1 MFCSGAIVMAVEVV
15 IFQAR
20 FFRTSQIKQY
30 DHKPGDP
37 SAMNYMPHWLRLAC
51 FTCFLSVAAFAS
63 EPGRTETNVP
73 FEISFTSQRPPGD
86 PLNEP
91 TLDVV
96 FTAPDKTV
104 KTVPGFWA
112 GGSTWKVRYA
122 SPITG
127 LHRWR
132 SVCGD
137 TSDKGLHNIEGQLN
151 VSAYRGANPLF
162 KHGPLRATKD
172 QRRFEHYDGTPFFW
186 LGDTWWMGLSHRLHF
201 PDDFKQLAAD
211 RKTKGFTVIQIVAGL
226 YPDMHPFD
234 PRGANEAGF
243 PWEKEYARIRPE
255 YFDAAD
261 ARLRYLL
268 DEGFTVCLVGAWGYF
283 LPMMGEAKMKA
294 HWRYLI
300 ARYASWP
307 VVWVAAGEANLPW
320 YLAKNFPTDD
330 RSIVPGWTEML
341 RYIRST
347 DPFRRPLTIHPTA
360 INRYNARHV
369 TDDPALL
376 DFDFLQTPHGQ
387 RGAVPVTV
395 RAARESYAA
404 SPIMPTIN
412 GEAAYEMLGDKLP
425 TEWTRAMFWLCMMN
439 GAAGHT
445 YGANG
450 IWQVNRKNDP
460 HGPSPTAKSPPTGYG
475 VITWDEAMRL
485 PGSQQMSYGKR
496 FFESLPWTR
505 LKPMGE
511 HVAWADPPKDPK
523 EDPLFTPQMVG
534 VDQSLRVVYGLEPR
548 AVTVRTLRSSTK
560 YHLFYFDPVTGERRN
575 GPSVAADAKGEARID
590 AAPYSHDWVAVL
602 KR

>member
-1 MFCSGAIVMAVEVV
+1 MNS
-15 IFQAR
+15 
-20 FFRTSQIKQY
+20 
-30 DHKPGDP
+30 KPG
-37 SAMNYMPHWLRLAC
+37 LFR
-51 FTCFLSVAAFAS
+51 FVFLTVLFSVRVFAA
-63 EPGRTETNVP
+63 EPAGTQTNVP
-73 FEISFTSQRPPGD
+73 IEITLTAQRPHAD
-86 PLNEP
+86 AFNDV
-91 TLDVV
+91 TLDVQ
-96 FTAPDKTV
+96 FTGPDKTV
-104 KTVPGFWA
+104 KKVPAFWA
-112 GGSTWKVRYA
+112 GGQVWKVRYA
-122 SPITG
+122 SAIAG
-127 LHRWR
+127 VHRWR
-132 SVCGD
+132 SLCNDVA
-137 TSDKGLHNIEGQLN
+137 DKGLHEVEGQ
-151 VSAYRGANPLF
+151 VKISTYRGANPLF
-162 KHGPLRATKD
+162 KHGGLRAARD
-172 QRRFEHYDGTPFFW
+172 QRHFEHYDGTPFFW

-201 PDDFKQLAAD
+201 PDEFKQLAAD
-211 RKTKGFTVIQIVAGL
+211 RKAKGFNVIQIVAGL

-255 YFDAAD
+255 YFDATD
-261 ARLRYLL
+261 ARLGSLL

-320 YLAKNFPTDD
+320 YQAKNFPTDD
-330 RSIVPGWTEML
+330 RSVVPGWTEIM
-341 RYIRST
+341 RHIRAT

-369 TDDPALL
+369 TDDASLL

-412 GEAAYEMLGDKLP
+412 GEAAYEMLSDKLP
-425 TEWTRAMFWLCMMN
+425 TEWTRAMFWLCLMN

-450 IWQVNRKNDP
+450 IWQVNRKGDP
-460 HGPSPTAKSPPTGYG
+460 HGPSPTAKSSPTGYG

-485 PGSQQMSYGKR
+485 PGSQHMANGKR

-505 LKPMGE
+505 LTPMGDR
-511 HVAWADPPKDPK
+511 VRWAEPPKDPK
-523 EDPLFTPQMVG
+523 EDPLFAPQMCG
-534 VDQSLRVVYGLEPR
+534 VDEGLRVIYGLEPR
-548 AVTVRTLRSSTK
+548 AVVVRALRAKGRYTVVA
-560 YHLFYFDPVTGERRN
+560 FDPVTGERKTTS
-575 GPSVAADAKGEARID
+575 PVTADAGGEVRLE
-590 AAPYSHDWVAVL
+590 APSYGHDWIVILRAN
-602 KR
+602 K